1 MRKIISMRKL
11 IIHNV
16 GPIRN
21 VDINLNRV
29 NVFIGP
35 QSSGKS
41 TIAKIVSSCSW
52 VEKEVA
58 TMMDEN
64 AVADAN
70 AFLSLMVDFHKM
82 INYFDEESEVLFET
96 DVIRVSLKGRQKS
109 IQLKD
114 QKAYRREKICYI
126 PSERNSVTLPELQGF
141 EFGQTNLRSFLFDWF
156 NARESY
162 GEDNKTDILDLGVRY
177 FYDPSEIKYKD
188 QIEHINGKTYRIPLG
203 SASSG
208 LQSVIPLQIMIQYYS
223 NQYFDLFAE
232 KTSYDSEVKLRKIR
246 QKLTEAIVL
255 QKMFP
260 DEYNTANRGELI
272 KKVNGLL
279 HKADAKAVSV
289 LRDFQSEMERLTVP
303 ERTSFII
310 EEPEQNLFP
319 QTQMDLLF
327 NIISEIKNERNHKL
341 LMTTHSPYV
350 LYALNNCLMA
360 YLVKENLE
368 ENVKTEIDCVKYA
381 LNPKEVSV
389 WSLKDGCVRNEKDEI
404 NGTIQDERGL
414 IRKNYFNEV
423 MRQVMGDFNKLLE
436 YDD

>member
-1 MRKIISMRKL
+1 MRKL

-96 DVIRVSLKGRQKS
+96 DVIRVSLKGKQKS

-156 NARESY
+156 NAREFY

-246 QKLTEAIVL
+246 QRLTEAIVL

-279 HKADAKAVSV
+279 HKADAQAVSA

-319 QTQMDLLF
+319 RTQMDLLF

-368 ENVKTEIDCVKYA
+368 DNVKTEIDCVKYA

>member
-1 MRKIISMRKL
+1 MRKL

-96 DVIRVSLKGRQKS
+96 DVIRVSLKGKQKS

-156 NARESY
+156 NAREFY

-246 QKLTEAIVL
+246 QRLTEAIVL

-279 HKADAKAVSV
+279 HKADAQAVSA

-319 QTQMDLLF
+319 RTQMDLLF

-414 IRKNYFNEV
+414 IKKNYFNEV

>member
-1 MRKIISMRKL
+1 MRKL

>member
-1 MRKIISMRKL
+1 MRKL

-246 QKLTEAIVL
+246 QQLTEAIVL

>member
-1 MRKIISMRKL
+1 MRKL

-64 AVADAN
+64 AIADAN

-246 QKLTEAIVL
+246 QQLTEAIVL

>member
-1 MRKIISMRKL
+1 LRKIISMRKL

-246 QKLTEAIVL
+246 QQLTEAIVL

>member
-246 QKLTEAIVL
+246 QQLTETIVL

>member
-246 QKLTEAIVL
+246 QQLTEAIVL

>member
-1 MRKIISMRKL
+1 
-11 IIHNV
+11 
-16 GPIRN
+16 
-21 VDINLNRV
+21 
-29 NVFIGP
+29 
-35 QSSGKS
+35 
-41 TIAKIVSSCSW
+41 
-52 VEKEVA
+52 
-58 TMMDEN
+58 
-64 AVADAN
+64 
-70 AFLSLMVDFHKM
+70 
-82 INYFDEESEVLFET
+82 
-96 DVIRVSLKGRQKS
+96 
-109 IQLKD
+109 
-114 QKAYRREKICYI
+114 
-126 PSERNSVTLPELQGF
+126 
-141 EFGQTNLRSFLFDWF
+141 
-156 NARESY
+156 
-162 GEDNKTDILDLGVRY
+162 
-177 FYDPSEIKYKD
+177 
-188 QIEHINGKTYRIPLG
+188 
-203 SASSG
+203 
-208 LQSVIPLQIMIQYYS
+208 MIQYYS

-246 QKLTEAIVL
+246 QQLTDAIVL

-279 HKADAKAVSV
+279 HKADAQAVSA

-319 QTQMDLLF
+319 RTQMDLLF

>member
-1 MRKIISMRKL
+1 MRKL

-64 AVADAN
+64 AIADAN